1 MTSTI
6 NHTPKS
12 EVLQG
17 IDKEAAQ
24 LFSQLSD
31 GNKDEIIDA
40 LLGLL
45 AGRGPTLSGLALTG

>member
-1 MTSTI
+1 MINDVSTT
-6 NHTPKS
+6 NGGGALH
-12 EVLQG
+12 G
-17 IDKEAAQ
+17 IDKEAMR

-31 GNKDEIIDA
+31 GNKEEIIGA